1 MTLIF
6 RDKDKPKKVF
16 DIVDLSGKDIVFK
29 DDRLVIY
36 PKDGHHY
43 FTYIYKCYYV
53 DFFLVDLTN
62 ENKEDNFIIDLLAD
76 NFEVY
81 KNYVESKGNSINKD
95 LGILGEV

>member
-6 RDKDKPKKVF
+6 RDKDNPKKIF
-16 DIVDLSGKDIVFK
+16 DIVDISGKDIVVK

-43 FTYIYKCYYV
+43 FTYIYKNYYI
-53 DFFLVDLTN
+53 DFFLVDLLNRTR
-62 ENKEDNFIIDLLAD
+62 EDNFIVDLIAD
-76 NFEVY
+76 RFED
-81 KNYVESKGNSINKD
+81 YVESKDTDINKD

>member
-6 RDKDKPKKVF
+6 RDKENPKKVF
-16 DIVDLSGKDIVFK
+16 DIVDISGKDIVVK

-43 FTYIYKCYYV
+43 FTYIYKCYYI
-53 DFFLVDLTN
+53 DFLLLDLMT
-62 ENKEDNFIIDLLAD
+62 EDSFFNFIIDLLAD
-76 NFEVY
+76 RFENFADYVKS
-81 KNYVESKGNSINKD
+81 KNNTINKD